1 MKIVLFS
8 LLCLILIGMTS
19 YSYAQY
25 TPVKENAT
33 LQLPEVMLQLELRD
47 SNGGLLTYIET
58 DQIIG
63 FSPLELNRFLDI
75 QNQTHKEFFI
85 KDGIKYESQQ
95 WEIATETFGATL
107 AYSASRLVD
116 IYQHEFETLL
126 LMRHDSYQTEPGD
139 IVRVLWT
146 VIRPVS

>member
-8 LLCLILIGMTS
+8 LLCLILIEMTS
-19 YSYAQY
+19 YSYAEY
-25 TPVKENAT
+25 EIVDKNTKD
-33 LQLPEVMLQLELRD
+33 LPEALAQVEIRN
-47 SNGGLLTYIET
+47 SNGDLIAYLET

-63 FSPLELNRFLDI
+63 LSRLELNRFLDV
-75 QNQTHKEFFI
+75 QNQTQKEFFI
-85 KDGIKYESQQ
+85 KDDIKYESQQ

-126 LMRHDSYQTEPGD
+126 LMRHDSYQTQPGD

-146 VIRPVS
+146 VIRSVS